1 MVLPIS
7 RRLQGALGNGGLGDW
22 MGEGPAQGKER
33 QAKGRGED
41 KSVEWAIPLTQGALF

>member
-1 MVLPIS
+1 
-7 RRLQGALGNGGLGDW
+7 

-41 KSVEWAIPLTQGALF
+41 KSVEWAIPLTPGALF